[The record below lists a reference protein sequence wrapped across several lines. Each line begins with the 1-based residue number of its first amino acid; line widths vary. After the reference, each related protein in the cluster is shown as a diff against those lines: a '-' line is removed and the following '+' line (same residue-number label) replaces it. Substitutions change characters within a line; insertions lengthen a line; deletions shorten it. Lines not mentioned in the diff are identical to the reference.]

1 MGGSAGRNAP
11 AETLGGTILM
21 GSRVYAPGVGRFLSI
36 DPTPGG
42 NANVYDYCTADP
54 VNCSDLTGNWPDWGA
69 VLNVVAVVAEVV
81 ATVVPGPIGTAAGF
95 ISAGAYLATGN
106 TEKATEMAI
115 TATAQLIGAGLAAK
129 AAVKAVQYASKIG
142 RAVSGAVKTAR
153 VAVAESRVGRAA
165 ERILSKGCNCF
176 IAGTLVDT
184 DHGPVPIEQIQVGD
198 QVWARDLDTGT
209 NELREVVGL
218 FNKQAAALETITVS
232 DGTQVVVTEEH
243 PFYVDGEGWVLSGD
257 LHVGDHLTQRNHTTT
272 TITSI
277 TRTQRVLTVY
287 NFEVT
292 GDHNYYITTAQLLV
306 HNCPVNIKPS
316 SVNQMNQEIMRGQ
329 APKRVLRVDPGKIK
343 GEQDHVHFKGGHAL
357 NRDGTWKHGN
367 TQLNRKEVAWLKK
380 HQWGLPG

>member
-142 RAVSGAVKTAR
+142 RAVTGAVKTAR
-153 VAVAESRVGRAA
+153 AAVAESRVGRAA

-218 FNKQAAALETITVS
+218 FNNKPPPWKPSPSATAPRSSSPKNTPSTSTAKAGSSPATCTSATTSPNATTPPLPS
-232 DGTQVVVTEEH
+232 
-243 PFYVDGEGWVLSGD
+243 PASPAPSGSSPS
-257 LHVGDHLTQRNHTTT
+257 TTSKSPATTT
-272 TITSI
+272 TTSPP
-277 TRTQRVLTVY
+277 
-287 NFEVT
+287 
-292 GDHNYYITTAQLLV
+292 HNSSFTTAR
-306 HNCPVNIKPS
+306 S
-316 SVNQMNQEIMRGQ
+316 
-329 APKRVLRVDPGKIK
+329 
-343 GEQDHVHFKGGHAL
+343 
-357 NRDGTWKHGN
+357 T
-367 TQLNRKEVAWLKK
+367 
-380 HQWGLPG
+380 

>member
-54 VNCSDLTGNWPDWGA
+54 VNCSDLTGNWPDRGA
-69 VLNVVAVVAEVV
+69 VLDVVAVVAEVV

-209 NELREVVGL
+209 NEPCAIWADSRRAGVGPARQDGRMPHSPVAAPVAKPASWPRCSILPGYLLRRLAQADDEHVAAAATRTLAADATLRERRTVVQTLWRLPRSNAILFPIRCYLASLEDLARVPKWGARLHRVLSTLPPQLVEYKGL
-218 FNKQAAALETITVS
+218 TRYLPAALEWLSRHDDGRELPVGTEAGVS
-232 DGTQVVVTEEH
+232 T
-243 PFYVDGEGWVLSGD
+243 L
-257 LHVGDHLTQRNHTTT
+257 
-272 TITSI
+272 
-277 TRTQRVLTVY
+277 
-287 NFEVT
+287 
-292 GDHNYYITTAQLLV
+292 
-306 HNCPVNIKPS
+306 
-316 SVNQMNQEIMRGQ
+316 
-329 APKRVLRVDPGKIK
+329 
-343 GEQDHVHFKGGHAL
+343 
-357 NRDGTWKHGN
+357 
-367 TQLNRKEVAWLKK
+367 
-380 HQWGLPG
+380 